1 MADGDGRQPPPSK
14 PSAWGLLRRNRDFRL
29 MFVAQT
35 ISYAGDWFLFVALA
49 GLIYSLTHSAGLV
62 ALLLGAQTIPSA
74 FLTFVGGPLA
84 DRVNRQRLMV
94 TADLIRGVL
103 AFGFFLVRDAS
114 MVWLVYVLAGSIA
127 GLEAFFEPAA
137 SAAVPNIVDPVDLSA
152 ANALTGS
159 LWGTMLAVGAGIG
172 GLVVAAF
179 GRPAGYIGDAL
190 SFFIS
195 AALLIRIRRP
205 FSEPREEH
213 IEHPGL
219 VDATRQ
225 TVRYAKQDHRVLS
238 LLAVKGGFGISTGV
252 IGLLPVLAFVVYG
265 QKDRGTGILYAFRGL
280 GALVGPFLARAFIVE
295 DDMRTLFWAISAALA
310 TYGIFYAFVPWMPN
324 IWLAGLMVAGA
335 HLGGGSQWTLSSY
348 GLQRIVPD
356 SIRGRVFAFDFGLVT
371 ASIAIAAA
379 LAGLAADYWN
389 VRYVMD
395 GFAAL
400 GLAYAVLWTFLTR
413 NVRRSLRPEPGST

>member
-1 MADGDGRQPPPSK
+1 
-14 PSAWGLLRRNRDFRL
+14 

-74 FLTFVGGPLA
+74 FLTFIGGPLA

-94 TADLIRGVL
+94 VADVIRGVL
-103 AFGFFLVRDAS
+103 ALGFFLVRDAS

-195 AALLIRIRRP
+195 ALLLIRIHRP
-205 FSEPREEH
+205 FSEPREKH
-213 IEHPGL
+213 VEHPGL
-219 VDATRQ
+219 IDATRQ

-265 QKDRGTGILYAFRGL
+265 QHDRGTGILYGFRGL
-280 GALVGPFLARAFIVE
+280 GALIGPFLARAFIVE
-295 DDMRTLFWAISAALA
+295 DDMRTLFWTISAALA
-310 TYGIFYAFVPWMPN
+310 TYGVFYAFVPWMPS

-335 HLGGGSQWTLSSY
+335 HLGGGAQWTLSSY

-356 SIRGRVFAFDFGLVT
+356 TIRGRVFAFDFGLVT

-413 NVRRSLRPEPGST
+413 NVRRSLGPGALEGGPG